1 MIIASMLRTVLG
13 ALLLVAPF
21 AFVFGLPW
29 VQIGIWR
36 DTETVTVALH
46 FISGLSAAS
55 IAAMAVIGDRRAAA
69 ALKHP
74 ITMCLAAIFAATLL
88 QAVLSPL
95 TGFDAPRTMHGLLGH
110 GIGGLWFLDCAVL
123 FAGYLATGTP
133 RWRKAHAAS
142 GAAAATAAI
151 VWTITRDAWA
161 HQPANGWIAPVAI
174 LAAVPMFA
182 ARPWLMRLI
191 GVAVLAFGAVVS
203 ESAPL
208 WLAVIVATFAIAVLA
223 RGRFALP
230 QPQLRAAVLI
240 STIAFLLGIP
250 AGLALLADPLEAI
263 ATTQITPRTMGLDGI
278 PSGDPRDH
286 VSINAKPYGSLW
298 SKARSARAVVENI
311 VEHPLYLAVGR
322 GWGSY
327 PDILAEQQRT
337 IPGRSF
343 TAATDT
349 SSRTLWRTGPA
360 EDLYSDSLLL
370 EALASLGGAGAVL
383 LGLLLVSPFIW
394 AGPRAPLPAAFLI
407 ISFGIVAAT
416 SPLRNMT
423 APFLAIAFA
432 SVSHLDRRR
441 PSLALRSR
449 IDLTSSLVA
458 AGAGVS
464 LVYFAGIMLGVANL
478 EHQRRQALPLQVLN
492 VDLCRPIAGHLAP
505 SREINSALFQRFVN
519 QGESEAA
526 PFAWFARRILTTIN
540 YTCVMRDLAENGAGA
555 AFLVSSLELR
565 HRLLQASGN
574 FPPMVAALDPEV
586 KHWGEDIAHLLTI
599 APGRTDLIIP
609 YVSWIIAR
617 GDKDAS
623 FAALSSMIPLST
635 NPADP
640 VTTWLK
646 AKRAEIAGNEGEYR
660 SQMARA
666 LRAGIANLIPMR
678 RSETDAFLRPEIA
691 GR

>member
-55 IAAMAVIGDRRAAA
+55 IAGMALIGDRRAAA

-74 ITMCLAAIFAATLL
+74 ITLCLAAIFAATLL

-95 TGFDAPRTMHGLLGH
+95 TGFDAPRTLHGLLGK

-123 FAGYLATGTP
+123 FACYLATGRP
-133 RWRKAHAAS
+133 RWRRAYAAS
-142 GAAAATAAI
+142 GAAAAAAAI
-151 VWTITRDAWA
+151 VWAIGDGAWTP
-161 HQPANGWIAPVAI
+161 QPSNGWIAPVTI
-174 LAAVPMFA
+174 LAAVPMLA
-182 ARPWLMRLI
+182 TSHRPMRLI
-191 GVAVLAFGAVVS
+191 GLAMLAIGAVVS
-203 ESAPL
+203 ENPPL
-208 WLAVIVATFAIAVLA
+208 WLAVIVATFAIGVLA

-230 QPQLRAAVLI
+230 QTQLRAAVLI

-263 ATTQITPRTMGLDGI
+263 ATGQVTPRTMSIDGI
-278 PSGDPRDH
+278 PSADPRDH

-298 SKARSARAVVENI
+298 SKARSARAIIENI
-311 VEHPLYLAVGR
+311 VQNPFYLAVGR

-327 PDILAEQQRT
+327 PDIIAEQQRT

-343 TAATDT
+343 TAATET
-349 SSRTLWRTGPA
+349 SSRTLWRPGPA
-360 EDLYSDSLLL
+360 EELYSDSLLL
-370 EALASLGGAGAVL
+370 ESLASLGGAGAVL

-394 AGPRAPLPAAFLI
+394 AGPRASLPAAFLI
-407 ISFGIVAAT
+407 LSFGIVAAT

-423 APFLAIAFA
+423 APFLAVAFA
-432 SVSHLDRRR
+432 AVSHLERRR
-441 PSLALRSR
+441 PCPARRRATDLVPALA
-449 IDLTSSLVA
+449 TAASS
-458 AGAGVS
+458 VS
-464 LVYFAGIMLGVANL
+464 LVYFAGIMLGVAHL
-478 EHQRRQALPLQVLN
+478 EHQTRLALPLQVLN

-505 SREINSALFQRFVN
+505 SREINAALFRRFVD
-519 QGESEAA
+519 QGETEAA

-540 YTCVMRDLAENGAGA
+540 YTCIMRDLAENGAGA

-586 KHWGEDIAHLLTI
+586 KHWGEDVAHLLAI

-623 FAALSSMIPLST
+623 IAALSAMIPLSS

-646 AKRAEIAGNEGEYR
+646 AKRAEVVGNEGEYR
-660 SQMARA
+660 AQMAQA

-678 RSETDAFLRPEIA
+678 RSETDGFARRDLA
-691 GR
+691 GS